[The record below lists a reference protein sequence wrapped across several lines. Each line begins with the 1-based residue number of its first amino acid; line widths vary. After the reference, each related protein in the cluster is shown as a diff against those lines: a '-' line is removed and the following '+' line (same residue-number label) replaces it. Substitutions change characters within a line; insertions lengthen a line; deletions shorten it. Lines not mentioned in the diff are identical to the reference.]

1 MKEESQ
7 VETDDCPRCGKR
19 DVMCINR
26 ANPGTGIGEDEQLR
40 PMPATKELQYRCLK
54 CDYSWWNPL

>member
-19 DVMCINR
+19 DVICINR
-26 ANPGTGIGEDEQLR
+26 VNPGNGIGEDEQLQ
-40 PMPATKELQYRCLK
+40 PMPATKEFQYRCLK